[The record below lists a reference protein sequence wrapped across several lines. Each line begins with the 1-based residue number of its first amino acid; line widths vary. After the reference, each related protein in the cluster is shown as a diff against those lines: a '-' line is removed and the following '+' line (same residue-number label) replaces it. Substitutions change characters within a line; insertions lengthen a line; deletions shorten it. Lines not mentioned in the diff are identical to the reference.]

1 MANIEAVIF
10 DLDGLIVDSE
20 PIQWRAMNIALQPL
34 GIQITE
40 SEWIEMVGRKTI
52 DNLKSLKKKHGFEKS
67 LTEIEEAKNEAYR
80 KIIMTELK
88 PMPGLTHA
96 LNVCGKRQLRMAVAS
111 SSVHTDIEVILQSL
125 GLLDEFEVI
134 ISGDQVEEGKPHPE
148 IFLGAARL
156 LGIEPAHCLALEDTT
171 YGVAAA
177 KAAGMYCIA
186 VPNRFTANQ
195 GFDQA
200 DLVLDSLAQFELD
213 ALPALS

>member
-1 MANIEAVIF
+1 
-10 DLDGLIVDSE
+10 
-20 PIQWRAMNIALQPL
+20 
-34 GIQITE
+34 
-40 SEWIEMVGRKTI
+40 
-52 DNLKSLKKKHGFEKS
+52 
-67 LTEIEEAKNEAYR
+67 
-80 KIIMTELK
+80 
-88 PMPGLTHA
+88 
-96 LNVCGKRQLRMAVAS
+96 MAVAS
-111 SSVHTDIEVILQSL
+111 SSVRTDIEVILQSL

-134 ISGDQVEEGKPHPE
+134 ISGDQVKEGKPHPE

-195 GFDQA
+195 DFDQA